1 MNLNKVIIAGNLT
14 RSPELRHS
22 PNGNSIA
29 TFGIATNRAWTDANG
44 QRQEEVE
51 FHNVTA
57 FGMQAETASQY
68 LRKGQLAL
76 VEGRLRTTSWE
87 TEGSKRYRTDI
98 VAERIQFGPKR
109 QEDAGEAD
117 DYPGPRANSAPTP
130 VAAADGNIDGQPDEQ
145 PDDDPIPF

>member
-44 QRQEEVE
+44 ERQEEVE
-51 FHNVTA
+51 FHNITA

-87 TEGSKRYRTDI
+87 VEGGKRYRTDI

-109 QEDAGEAD
+109 QEDAVEPD
-117 DYPGPRANSAPTP
+117 DYPSNDKPAPAA
-130 VAAADGNIDGQPDEQ
+130 VAAADVNMDGQPDEQ

>member
-22 PNGNSIA
+22 SNGNAIA

-44 QRQEEVE
+44 ERQEEVE

-109 QEDAGEAD
+109 QEDAVESD
-117 DYPGPRANSAPTP
+117 DYTRSSAET
-130 VAAADGNIDGQPDEQ
+130 VAAPAADVNMNGQPDEEA
-145 PDDDPIPF
+145 DDPIPF